1 MNILYIEAV
10 SMLNKLPNRKM
21 FNKNLPM
28 NLTSLLLLASLSQ
41 VSFAQT
47 ELNKESHSISGL
59 KNKETFI
66 EKAKNSERT
75 LAFKGMDRANV
86 KEARQRKTKKLST
99 TSSLTQAAEQRTS
112 FYHSFSIYNGYSQL
126 INDIDGDGY
135 YQSFSVTFDADILS
149 PEANEQA
156 LVFADLYLSQNGG
169 PWVLFFSTDDFII
182 TGEDSEDAFEVVT
195 VLDSG
200 YEPDQY
206 DVLID
211 LFEVGYSDVV
221 STYSS
226 NDSNDL
232 YALPLESRDYDP
244 EYIDVEY
251 HEEHG
256 GGSSWLLLGALFA
269 FVFRRR

>member
-1 MNILYIEAV
+1 
-10 SMLNKLPNRKM
+10 MLNKLSNRKM
-21 FNKNLPM
+21 INKNLSI
-28 NLTSLLLLASLSQ
+28 NLTSILFLASVSQ

-47 ELNKESHSISGL
+47 EPNKESHSVSGL
-59 KNKETFI
+59 KNKGVFI
-66 EKAKNSERT
+66 EQTKNTERT
-75 LAFKGMDRANV
+75 LTFKGMDRANV
-86 KEARQRKTKKLST
+86 KEVRQRKTKQLST
-99 TSSLTQAAEQRTS
+99 PSLLTQDIEQRTS

-149 PEANEQA
+149 SVSNEQA

-169 PWVLFFSTDDFII
+169 PWVLFYSTDDFVI
-182 TGEDSEDAFEVVT
+182 TGEDSEDAVEVIT

-200 YEPDQY
+200 YVPDQY

-226 NDSNDL
+226 SDSNDL
-232 YALPLESRDYDP
+232 YALPLESSDYDP
-244 EYIDVEY
+244 EYTEVQY

-256 GGSSWLLLGALFA
+256 GGSSWLLLGALIA